1 MSRRLPY
8 RSSAVLTV
16 TCLAA
21 FLVLGGTGGAAVS
34 QAPPSNSVGTA
45 QLKSNAVTTPKIKN
59 AAVAA
64 AKIASN
70 AVASAKIAANAV
82 TTAKIASNAVTTAKV
97 QDGSLTA
104 GDLAAGVLPPSS
116 AAGRFANGPLN
127 VGAAQTTI
135 TSLAIGEAG
144 NYVLLAKAY
153 ATASALGFGTINCR
167 LQAGANFDESQ
178 AYVEDGQ
185 PATLSLIVLNTYNA
199 AGTADFSC
207 SGGPG
212 KQVNFVK
219 ITALR
224 VANLS
229 NTS

>member
-1 MSRRLPY
+1 M
-8 RSSAVLTV
+8 
-16 TCLAA
+16 
-21 FLVLGGTGGAAVS
+21 
-34 QAPPSNSVGTA
+34 
-45 QLKSNAVTTPKIKN
+45 
-59 AAVAA
+59 
-64 AKIASN
+64 
-70 AVASAKIAANAV
+70 
-82 TTAKIASNAVTTAKV
+82 
-97 QDGSLTA
+97 QDGSITA

-116 AAGRFANGPLN
+116 AAGRFANGPVN
-127 VGAAQTTI
+127 VGSGQTTI
-135 TSLAIGEAG
+135 TSLAIADAG

-153 ATASALGFGTINCR
+153 ATSSLLGFGTISCR

-178 AYVEDGQ
+178 AYVDDGR
-185 PATLSLIVLNTYNA
+185 PASLSLMVLNTYNA

-229 NTS
+229 NSG

>member
-1 MSRRLPY
+1 M
-8 RSSAVLTV
+8 
-16 TCLAA
+16 
-21 FLVLGGTGGAAVS
+21 
-34 QAPPSNSVGTA
+34 
-45 QLKSNAVTTPKIKN
+45 TTPKIKN
-59 AAVAA
+59 SAVAA

-82 TTAKIASNAVTTAKV
+82 TTAKIASNAVTTDKV
-97 QDGSLTA
+97 QDGSITA
-104 GDLAAGVLPPSS
+104 ADLAAGVLPPSS

-127 VGAAQTTI
+127 VGSAQTTI
-135 TSLAIGEAG
+135 TSLAVADAG

-153 ATASALGFGTINCR
+153 ATASPLGFGTISCR

-185 PATLSLIVLNTYNA
+185 PATLSLMVLNTYNA

-212 KQVNFVK
+212 KQVNNVK

-229 NTS
+229 NTG